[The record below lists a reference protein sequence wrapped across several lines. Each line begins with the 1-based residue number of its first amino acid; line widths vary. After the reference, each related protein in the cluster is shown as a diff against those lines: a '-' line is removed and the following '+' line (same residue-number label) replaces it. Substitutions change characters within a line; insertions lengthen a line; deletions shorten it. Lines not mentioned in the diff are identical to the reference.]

1 MILQYQPYHHYILF
15 GGFDMDT
22 SNGSSDKIMP
32 KPASQ
37 GSIDILIW
45 AIIAIQIIIAVYG
58 FAALPDTVPIH
69 WGANGQVDGY
79 GPKWMGTFLYPLMS
93 IGIYVLLRGLLAAG
107 PRLGG
112 RQSMTANLKVAKIV
126 LASII
131 LFMLIIQLV
140 TIAQSLGVGFDM
152 TIVVMLAL
160 SLLFIF
166 LGNYMGKIQRNFWM
180 GIRTPWTITNAVVWE
195 RTHRLGGWLFVAVG
209 LIGILC
215 SFIPS
220 LRLWGILVPII
231 AVSIFLYIYSYVCYR
246 QQVRGEHELHSPPFD
261 SDN

>member
-1 MILQYQPYHHYILF
+1 
-15 GGFDMDT
+15 MDA
-22 SNGSSDKIMP
+22 SNGSSDKITQ
-32 KPASQ
+32 KPAFQ

-45 AIIAIQIIIAVYG
+45 VIIAIQIIIAVYG
-58 FAALPDTVPIH
+58 FAVLPDIVPIH
-69 WGANGQVDGY
+69 WGANGQANGY

-93 IGIYVLLRGLLAAG
+93 IGIYVLVRVLLAAV

-112 RQSMTANLKVAKIV
+112 RQSTTANLKVARIV
-126 LASII
+126 LAGIM

-152 TIVVMLAL
+152 TMVVMWAL
-160 SLLFIF
+160 SLLFVF

-180 GIRTPWTITNAVVWE
+180 GIRTPWTITNAIVWE

-209 LIGILC
+209 LIGIPC

-246 QQVRGEHELHSPPFD
+246 QQTREERESLSPPFD

>member
-1 MILQYQPYHHYILF
+1 
-15 GGFDMDT
+15 MDA
-22 SNGSSDKIMP
+22 SNGSSDKITP
-32 KPASQ
+32 KRAFQ

-45 AIIAIQIIIAVYG
+45 AIIAIQIVIAVYG
-58 FAALPDTVPIH
+58 FVVLPDIVPIH

-79 GPKWMGTFLYPLMS
+79 GPKWVGTFLHPLMS
-93 IGIYVLLRGLLAAG
+93 IGIYVLVRVLLAAG

-112 RQSMTANLKVAKIV
+112 RQSTTANLKIAKIV
-126 LASII
+126 LVGIM

-152 TIVVMLAL
+152 TMVVMLAL

-220 LRLWGILVPII
+220 LRLGGDSCTDHCSFHL
-231 AVSIFLYIYSYVCYR
+231 SLHLFVCLLPTADA
-246 QQVRGEHELHSPPFD
+246 GEP
-261 SDN
+261 

>member
-1 MILQYQPYHHYILF
+1 
-15 GGFDMDT
+15 MDPLEDNTAAPT
-22 SNGSSDKIMP
+22 SSS
-32 KPASQ
+32 SRSFQ

-58 FAALPDTVPIH
+58 FAVLPHTVPIH
-69 WGANGQVDGY
+69 WGANGQANGY

-93 IGIYVLLRGLLAAG
+93 IGIYMLVRVLLAAG

-112 RQSMTANLKVAKIV
+112 RQSTTANLKVARIV
-126 LASII
+126 LAGIMV
-131 LFMLIIQLV
+131 FMLIIQFV
-140 TIAQSLGVGFDM
+140 TMAQSLGFDM
-152 TIVVMLAL
+152 TMVVMLAL

-166 LGNYMGKIQRNFWM
+166 LGNYMGKIRRNFWM

-209 LIGILC
+209 LIGIPC

-231 AVSIFLYIYSYVCYR
+231 AVSIFLCLYSYVCYR
-246 QQVRGEHELHSPPFD
+246 RQMQEDPESLSPPFD
-261 SDN
+261 GGTG

>member
-1 MILQYQPYHHYILF
+1 MH
-15 GGFDMDT
+15 D
-22 SNGSSDKIMP
+22 SNGSSDKITP
-32 KPASQ
+32 KLAFQ

-45 AIIAIQIIIAVYG
+45 AIIAIQIVIAVYG
-58 FAALPDTVPIH
+58 FAVLPDTVPIH
-69 WGANGQVDGY
+69 WGANGQANGY
-79 GPKWMGTFLYPLMS
+79 GPKWMGTFLNPLIS
-93 IGIYVLLRGLLAAG
+93 IGIYVLIRVLLAAS
-107 PRLGG
+107 PRLSG

-126 LASII
+126 LAGIM

-152 TIVVMLAL
+152 AMVVMLAL

-180 GIRTPWTITNAVVWE
+180 GIRTPWTITNAIVWE

-209 LIGILC
+209 LIGVPC

-220 LRLWGILVPII
+220 LRLGGILVPII

-246 QQVRGEHELHSPPFD
+246 QQMQEEHESLSPPFD